1 MPTFRL
7 MSSRNFCSHRTDA
20 FAPSP
25 AIRRSG
31 GMIIPSMDTAKA
43 YAIVFHLIQLPHVFT
58 LGMYCLMRERMSML
72 QLQSEGEELAHEDER
87 E

>member
-1 MPTFRL
+1 
-7 MSSRNFCSHRTDA
+7 
-20 FAPSP
+20 
-25 AIRRSG
+25 
-31 GMIIPSMDTAKA
+31 MIIPSMDTAKA
-43 YAIVFHLIQLPHVFT
+43 YAIVFHLIQLPPVFT